1 MNNCPVTHTFRTE
14 LSAISLAKP
23 PFICSLRSEPPAAS
37 CRLAPY
43 LHFHRGRATCPH
55 LRDKIVGAITYGLRK
70 VRVRLASRQWYIVD
84 LPQWRALH
92 SAVKPINIAI
102 SNEIS
107 AACGCLEPQPHSD
120 IDLRMRGAGIH
131 SPRGSLWPATC
142 LASNRPTN
150 VIGRRT
156 AAKVHKAWL
165 GVHNQVNQPDYRA
178 AIYALCIHLVSSV
191 LGRHIA
197 PGLRCSDCASC
208 LRNGGTLD
216 PR

>member
-14 LSAISLAKP
+14 LSVISLAKP

-107 AACGCLEPQPHSD
+107 AACGCLEPQPHTAIS
-120 IDLRMRGAGIH
+120 ICACVVRGFT
-131 SPRGSLWPATC
+131 R
-142 LASNRPTN
+142 LAAVCGLQLVLHP
-150 VIGRRT
+150 IARRT
-156 AAKVHKAWL
+156 
-165 GVHNQVNQPDYRA
+165 
-178 AIYALCIHLVSSV
+178 
-191 LGRHIA
+191 
-197 PGLRCSDCASC
+197 
-208 LRNGGTLD
+208 
-216 PR
+216 